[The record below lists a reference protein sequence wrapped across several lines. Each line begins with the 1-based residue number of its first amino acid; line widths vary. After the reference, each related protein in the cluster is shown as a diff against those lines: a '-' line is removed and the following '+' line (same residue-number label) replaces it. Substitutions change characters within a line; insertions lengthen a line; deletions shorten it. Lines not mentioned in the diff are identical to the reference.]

1 MVFFKSIKKVSILI
15 SLMYIVSGY
24 FLLVQKAKA
33 NELVFNVLAIG
44 LGAAGLFSIVRYFL
58 LKLNERYKR
67 NDFAL
72 GVIILMAGVMLYFVK
87 YQLFTSIALIVGLL
101 MIVSGLFCVQDAF
114 DGKAI
119 GLSSSGVYVFLLVV
133 EIIFGALVIIN
144 PFEELEALYIVM
156 AIGLL
161 ICGVGSILS
170 NFFLAIYR
178 YSYENKIKKQEE
190 QEKLEQQFN
199 IKYEEV
205 KPETPL
211 REFFED
217 PELKEV
223 PQEVKEE
230 VKEETKEDEINWVM
244 AFR

>member
-24 FLLVQKAKA
+24 FLLIQKAKA

-44 LGAAGLFSIVRYFL
+44 LGAAGLFSVVRYFL

-72 GVIILMAGVMLYFVK
+72 GVIILMAGVILYFLK
-87 YQLFTSIALIVGLL
+87 YQIFTSITLIMGLL
-101 MIVSGLFCVQDAF
+101 MIVSGLFCIQDAF

-119 GLSSSGVYVFLLVV
+119 GLSSSGVYVLLLVI
-133 EIIFGALVIIN
+133 EIVFGVISIIN
-144 PFEELEALYIVM
+144 PFEELEALYIFM

-161 ICGVGSILS
+161 ICGIFSIFS

-190 QEKLEQQFN
+190 KEKIQQEFN
-199 IKYEEV
+199 IKYEEI
-205 KPETPL
+205 KPDTPL
-211 REFFED
+211 REFFEE

-223 PQEVKEE
+223 PQETKEE
-230 VKEETKEDEINWVM
+230 IKEDTKEDEIN
-244 AFR
+244 

>member
-1 MVFFKSIKKVSILI
+1 MIFFKSIKKVSILI
-15 SLMYIVSGY
+15 SLMYIISGY

-33 NELVFNVLAIG
+33 NELVFNCLAIG

-72 GVIILMAGVMLYFVK
+72 GVIILMAGIMLYFIK
-87 YQLFTSIALIVGLL
+87 YQIFTSITLIMGLL
-101 MIVSGLFCVQDAF
+101 MIISGLFCVQDAF

-119 GLSSSGVYVFLLVV
+119 GLGSSGVYVLLLVI
-133 EIIFGALVIIN
+133 EICFGVIAIIN
-144 PFEELEALYIVM
+144 PFEEIETLYIFM

-161 ICGVGSILS
+161 ICGVGSIIS

-178 YSYENKIKKQEE
+178 YSYENRIKKQEE
-190 QEKLEQQFN
+190 KEKVEQELN
-199 IKYEEV
+199 VKYEEV

-211 REFFED
+211 REFFEE
-217 PELKEV
+217 PELKEI
-223 PQEVKEE
+223 KEE
-230 VKEETKEDEINWVM
+230 DKKEDEIG
-244 AFR
+244 